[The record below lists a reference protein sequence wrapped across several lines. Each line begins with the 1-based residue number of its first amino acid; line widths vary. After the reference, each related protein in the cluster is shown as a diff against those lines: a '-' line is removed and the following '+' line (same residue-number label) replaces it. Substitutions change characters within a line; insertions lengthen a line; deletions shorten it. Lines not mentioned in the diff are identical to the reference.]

1 VRLSRFNQYISD
13 FPTAGSTLVYNT
25 LTGAFLEIDDET
37 RQDLERLD
45 RGEVSLDDIYHEP
58 AWFDEDAQFLVTS
71 HDVDE
76 RSFSEWYESMR
87 SHTDVMQALVSVTF
101 ACNLDCSYCCQ
112 SDVMDGKTMTP
123 ASGEATAA
131 FLAGRA
137 IAIGARR
144 LDVTFVG
151 GEPLL
156 QQKRIEDMVH
166 AMRGLLEP
174 HGIALK
180 FSLITNGVFMT
191 RALVERWVE
200 LGLYAAQ
207 VTLDGDDTTHAITR
221 RSKKNAPDS
230 YPTIFKNVIDCSG
243 LISIIVNGNYQPDT
257 ISGFPGLIAKL
268 RDAGLGPGTRMH
280 FSPALNALGAPSD
293 SAAGSCTMGGAN
305 PEWMLG
311 LRDRVVR
318 AGFEAGDPVSIGPC
332 AFHLRHFLAV
342 DPFGNIYKCPGVLGK
357 EEWAIG
363 HVATGLTSAYDR
375 VVESR
380 PHEKNCGSCAH
391 RPDCAGGCVAA
402 DWIAKGKEG
411 GINCEH
417 EYFERTGDDLVK
429 RKYVETMADGDR
441 TASVF
446 DLIPDIALPSSA
458 GGRGGNSSGRR
469 SSALRV
475 LAA

>member
-1 VRLSRFNQYISD
+1 LRATEECVRLSRFNQYISD

-25 LTGAFLEIDDET
+25 LTGAFLEIDDDT
-37 RQDLERLD
+37 RHDLERLD

-76 RSFSEWYESMR
+76 RGFSEWYESMR

-123 ASGEATAA
+123 ASGQATAA

-137 IAIGARR
+137 IEIGARR

-191 RALVERWVE
+191 RELVTRWLE

-230 YPTIFKNVIDCSG
+230 YPTIFKNVVECSG

-318 AGFEAGDPVSIGPC
+318 AGFDAGDPVSIGPC

-342 DPFGNIYKCPGVLGK
+342 DPFGNIYKCPGFLGK

-402 DWIAKGKEG
+402 AWIEAGRVEG
-411 GINCEH
+411 VNCEITF
-417 EYFERTGDDLVK
+417 FEKHRNELIQ
-429 RKYVETMADGDR
+429 RKYALAVAANPAEAVGMFP
-441 TASVF
+441 VNHF
-446 DLIPDIALPSSA
+446 EIPRAV
-458 GGRGGNSSGRR
+458 GRR
-469 SSALRV
+469 SSALKV
-475 LAA
+475 LTAA